1 MDSRALQIDVNRKSY
16 NFFEI
21 LIFSI
26 LVVGGIFATLH
37 VGPVVDDLFEDAVF
51 RGNLSA
57 VQGLFVGD
65 RSQYDLLMGMNDRYY
80 GIGFHFLAYLFS
92 HLTAGLIPNYLG
104 LNEAGYLVTLKHI
117 PVFLTFIL
125 SGFLIRQITFLVTN
139 GDRNVSILAAVCFIL
154 WPYLLGHG
162 FMNIKD
168 APFMFGWL
176 LCTYQLI
183 KISIELNNPDW
194 KPALEMQFALLGLLT
209 GWLLTIRISGVLI
222 FIQYGIFLIIQFC
235 FYKKKQGNPQHPSS
249 SLIKVLALFFI
260 PFFALLFLLYPIFW
274 HDPRELLNA
283 IFYQGHNPIVIDTLT
298 AGNYISNR
306 DVSAKYLFIWL
317 SVKLPIIL
325 ILGLILSPIILLRQT
340 KSKNPAVVLSAQLI
354 SSTLISVISILLF
367 LLINRVHLYNDLR
380 HILFVFPLIFIVA
393 IYSLFNLNKIICLIF
408 LLLTTSVFAIDN
420 LKLFPYQ
427 YTYLN
432 EISRFYEVS
441 EQFEKDY
448 FFISAPR
455 IAKKLS
461 QETTVSVNCI
471 YATPLHSWSY
481 GINRQKY
488 PCNMGFPQKKLD
500 EVSQPFML
508 YGLMRM
514 PNHPMPFSNCRVL
527 NLEERS
533 LFLSRYKLQ
542 MGSLIICGQ

>member
-1 MDSRALQIDVNRKSY
+1 VNRKSY

-26 LVVGGIFATLH
+26 LVVGGIFATLY
-37 VGPVVDDLFEDAVF
+37 VGPVVDDLFEDVVF

-92 HLTAGLIPNYLG
+92 HLTAGLIPNYLE
-104 LNEAGYLVTLKHI
+104 LNEAGYLVTLKHV

-176 LCTYQLI
+176 LCTYQLM
-183 KISIELNNPDW
+183 KILIELNISDW
-194 KPALEMQFALLGLLT
+194 KPLPEKQFALLGLLT

-222 FIQYGIFLIIQFC
+222 FIQYGIFLILQFC
-235 FYKKKQGNPQHPSS
+235 FYKKKRGNLQYLSS
-249 SLIKVLALFFI
+249 SLIKALALFLI
-260 PFFALLFLLYPIFW
+260 PFLALLFLLYPIFW

-306 DVSAKYLFIWL
+306 DVSAKYVFIWL

-340 KSKNPAVVLSAQLI
+340 KSKNPEVVLRAQLI

-367 LLINRVHLYNDLR
+367 LLVNRVHLFSDL
-380 HILFVFPLIFIVA
+380 
-393 IYSLFNLNKIICLIF
+393 
-408 LLLTTSVFAIDN
+408 
-420 LKLFPYQ
+420 
-427 YTYLN
+427 
-432 EISRFYEVS
+432 
-441 EQFEKDY
+441 
-448 FFISAPR
+448 
-455 IAKKLS
+455 
-461 QETTVSVNCI
+461 
-471 YATPLHSWSY
+471 
-481 GINRQKY
+481 
-488 PCNMGFPQKKLD
+488 
-500 EVSQPFML
+500 
-508 YGLMRM
+508 
-514 PNHPMPFSNCRVL
+514 
-527 NLEERS
+527 
-533 LFLSRYKLQ
+533 
-542 MGSLIICGQ
+542 